1 MKSVK
6 EILTEN
12 NCTFV
17 AVNNSETRISVL
29 RGVAPIIKLIDEE
42 PEFLN
47 GACVA
52 DKVIGKAA
60 AILLYKYGVKEIY
73 TPLTSDHAIKY
84 LSNKNIKFEYNEKT
98 EHIINRTK
106 TDMCPMEKAVL
117 YTNDETEAE
126 QLIRNKIKELAEKQ

>member
-1 MKSVK
+1 MKSAK
-6 EILTEN
+6 EILTKN

-17 AVNNSETRISVL
+17 AVKNHETRTSAL

-98 EHIINRTK
+98 EYIINRTK
-106 TDMCPMEKAVL
+106 TDMCPMEKTVL
-117 YTNDETEAE
+117 YTDDETEAE
-126 QLIRNKIKELAEKQ
+126 QLIRYKIKKLSKR